1 MKTYVFAN
9 RKGGVGKTTLTL
21 HFCHFLRER
30 GAKVLLVDLDSQ
42 GNMSSTFGKT
52 SCLAS
57 HLFSKDSPEL
67 RIEPAV
73 QGTDPREFAIIT
85 SDSNLA
91 ECMQFDGVGKF
102 SRVQR
107 LLRAADKVWDYAII
121 DSPPALDLF
130 TINALVAADYL
141 VIPSEY
147 GDWSLRGIKEILKT
161 VEEIRQEGL
170 NTVLK
175 PIGIALN
182 KYKKSN
188 VADDTVA
195 VIDEDWKH
203 LRIEPVIPHS
213 VKIDEA
219 NQHVIPI
226 WKYAPGQASAVAMKA
241 VMTELWNRSE
251 GQAKKEVA

>member
-1 MKTYVFAN
+1 MKTFAFAN
-9 RKGGVGKTTLTL
+9 RKGGVGKTTLAL

-42 GNMSSTFGKT
+42 GNLSSTFGKS

-57 HLFSKDSPEL
+57 LLFSKDSPEL

-102 SRVQR
+102 SRVQK

-121 DSPPALDLF
+121 DSPPALDIF

-147 GDWSLRGIKEILKT
+147 GDWSLRGIKEILRT
-161 VEEIRQEGL
+161 VGEIREEGL
-170 NTVLK
+170 NTTLR

-188 VADDTVA
+188 VADDTLA
-195 VIDEDWKH
+195 VIDEDWKN
-203 LRIEPVIPHS
+203 LKIDPVIPHS

-219 NQHVIPI
+219 NQHVVPI

-241 VMTELWNRSE
+241 VMNELWKRSE
-251 GQAKKEVA
+251 GQAMKEVA